1 MNILEE
7 IPKSKSESI
16 LSSLPSKSTSYSKD
30 ITSSQSNFSSNEPL
44 SDHFSV
50 FDLRTL
56 IIIFLLFLILL
67 TYFGINVLKIFGEAM
82 QKGVDLL
89 SPAFTQLL
97 DMIGYSSGSALN
109 TAAELTSDVTK
120 ESVDI
125 AEGAI
130 KNVGNI
136 LIGDEAV
143 GHQKY
148 KNVLNEPSPDV
159 PEDNIQKSLTASK
172 TKWCLIGEYKNKR
185 GCVDIS
191 ESDKCLSGQ
200 VFPNEEMCLNPTLQ
214 SQN

>member
-16 LSSLPSKSTSYSKD
+16 LSSLPSKSISSSKD
-30 ITSSQSNFSSNEPL
+30 ITSSQTNFNNEPVASV

-56 IIIFLLFLILL
+56 IIIFLLFLIFL

-143 GHQKY
+143 GHKKY

-172 TKWCLIGEYKNKR
+172 TKWCLIGEAVMHR
-185 GCVDIS
+185 CRFTS
-191 ESDKCLSGQ
+191 
-200 VFPNEEMCLNPTLQ
+200 
-214 SQN
+214 